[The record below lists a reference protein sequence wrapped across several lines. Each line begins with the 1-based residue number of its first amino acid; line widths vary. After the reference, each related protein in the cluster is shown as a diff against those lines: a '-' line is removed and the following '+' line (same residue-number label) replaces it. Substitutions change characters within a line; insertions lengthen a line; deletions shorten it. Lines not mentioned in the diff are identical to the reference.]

1 MLVEALALDLK
12 ASLANATK
20 EHSVHHVHV
29 IEEDLL
35 FFENRISEE
44 LYIITHLGDG
54 HHEEHKSGTDT
65 MAQKLVAHAISV
77 IHQAEEA
84 VMQDKHIRMQDA
96 AAINHEIG
104 EIRKLI
110 KVIEGHP
117 SAAELKAEATQLA
130 KHEESLKTLVERARH
145 PHHSN
150 TKMPPINSPFL

>member
-1 MLVEALALDLK
+1 
-12 ASLANATK
+12 
-20 EHSVHHVHV
+20 
-29 IEEDLL
+29 
-35 FFENRISEE
+35 
-44 LYIITHLGDG
+44 
-54 HHEEHKSGTDT
+54 

-117 SAAELKAEATQLA
+117 SAAELKAEATHLA